1 MAPKKVLVPVLDVE
15 IDDYHVVLIMLVF
28 AVLMAIVAV
37 LSVHASVPRDQHK
50 KTDGDPQTSA
60 ATRPAA
66 APLPRRQQEQ
76 QQQKQ
81 QPRS

>member
-1 MAPKKVLVPVLDVE
+1 MAPKKVLVPIIDVE
-15 IDDYHVVLIMLVF
+15 IDDYHVVWIMILF

-37 LSVHASVPRDQHK
+37 ASYQASVPRDQHK
-50 KTDGDPQTSA
+50 KTDGDPQASA
-60 ATRPAA
+60 AARPAA

-81 QPRS
+81 QPSS